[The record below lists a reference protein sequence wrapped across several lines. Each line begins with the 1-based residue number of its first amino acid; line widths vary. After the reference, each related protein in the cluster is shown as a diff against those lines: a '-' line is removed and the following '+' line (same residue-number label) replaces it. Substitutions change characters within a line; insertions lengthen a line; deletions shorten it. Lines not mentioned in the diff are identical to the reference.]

1 MSVQIFSEETLIEVM
16 SFIPYRKKKQ
26 NTKINAGCGYFVQN
40 IFLDDRTLE
49 Y

>member
-16 SFIPYRKKKQ
+16 SFIPYRKK

-40 IFLDDRTLE
+40 VFR
-49 Y
+49 